1 MAIRVTEQEVL
12 DIMDSGI
19 EVSSTQMTAMITA
32 ASSVIDNVFADDSTV
47 TDALLKELERWLSAH
62 YVASTLARMAEKE
75 KVGQAEV
82 TYMGKWG
89 EMLNQLRMAKFYLH
103 WILPGNWLR
112 LVRELLVYTQYQ
124 VLKTDGTGTNNT
136 TKPKTESCLLGQSAE
151 HGLWGIY
158 I

>member
-75 KVGQAEV
+75 KVGQADVPEFADLFLD
-82 TYMGKWG
+82 G
-89 EMLNQLRMAKFYLH
+89 RLH
-103 WILPGNWLR
+103 VG
-112 LVRELLVYTQYQ
+112 VAVADVE
-124 VLKTDGTGTNNT
+124 DGDAGH
-136 TKPKTESCLLGQSAE
+136 KIDVAAAVHVP
-151 HGLWGIY
+151 
-158 I
+158 

>member
-19 EVSSTQMTAMITA
+19 EISSTQMIAMITA
-32 ASSVIDNVFADDSTV
+32 ASSVIDNVFADDANV

-89 EMLNQLRMAKFYLH
+89 EMLKSTPY
-103 WILPGNWLR
+103 G
-112 LVRELLVYTQYQ
+112 Q
-124 VLKTDGTGTNNT
+124 VLLTLDTTG
-136 TKPKTESCLLGQSAE
+136 KLAKVGKRAVS
-151 HGLWGIY
+151 IY
-158 I
+158 AIPSFED